1 MTPCLIVSAV
11 PVQPW
16 LHVNRQTENAAW
28 WNLNR
33 IIAKSSSSGGKTWP
47 VKKLNWSKGLININQ
62 VEIIAFIAQT
72 ALTYIFVA
80 IATGNAQ
87 KQTVIDQKTDLRT
100 TKEDIMS
107 ELKDSRRTLLAQNE
121 AGFKSLQDNLTA
133 TIKAEIEQATKEQR
147 KGQ

>member
-1 MTPCLIVSAV
+1 M
-11 PVQPW
+11 
-16 LHVNRQTENAAW
+16 
-28 WNLNR
+28 
-33 IIAKSSSSGGKTWP
+33 
-47 VKKLNWSKGLININQ
+47 NQ

-87 KQTVIDQKTDLRT
+87 KQTVLDQKTDLRT

-121 AGFKSLQDNLTA
+121 AGFKAMQDNLTA
-133 TIKAEIEQATKEQR
+133 TIKAEIEQATKEKKQ
-147 KGQ
+147 

>member
-1 MTPCLIVSAV
+1 M
-11 PVQPW
+11 
-16 LHVNRQTENAAW
+16 
-28 WNLNR
+28 
-33 IIAKSSSSGGKTWP
+33 
-47 VKKLNWSKGLININQ
+47 NQ

-87 KQTVIDQKTDLRT
+87 KQTVLDQKTDLRT

-121 AGFKSLQDNLTA
+121 AGFKAMQDNLTA
-133 TIKAEIEQATKEQR
+133 TIKAEIEQATKE
-147 KGQ
+147 KSK